1 MLASIYEKLGNLNR
15 VKEQY
20 TEALDFYEKAL
31 DIGLETLPDN
41 HPFLLKM
48 HSFIGDIKR
57 I

>member
-1 MLASIYEKLGNLNR
+1 LLASIYEKLGNLNR